1 MLHFC
6 IIFYHQYHRIGKHHE
21 QIKINNEMK
30 AKLQHKYVR
39 SNILNNG
46 QLLVLFMYNTQ
57 EVMRFLRIHPQSL
70 VADCTHGTNSER
82 KELFTIV
89 GVDEINNTFNAYRT
103 YIPSLQ
109 SWVFDLL
116 FGQCIPLFF
125 GNTII
130 SRVKLLSTDSA
141 MTEYVPYITNIGRE
155 SPFVNSCHVLCY
167 YDLAVQVFQR
177 NVSPSIPNNIRS
189 DVICNEYIKLFRFW
203 VKSYFFKLKQKLNII
218 THVVFIQ
225 MN

>member
-6 IIFYHQYHRIGKHHE
+6 IIFYHQYYRIGKHRQ

-82 KELFTIV
+82 KELSTIA
-89 GVDEINNTFNAYRT
+89 GIDGNNNAFNACCAYT
-103 YIPSLQ
+103 PSLQ
-109 SWVFDLL
+109 SWVFELL
-116 FGQCIPLFF
+116 FGQCIPLF
-125 GNTII
+125 
-130 SRVKLLSTDSA
+130 
-141 MTEYVPYITNIGRE
+141 
-155 SPFVNSCHVLCY
+155 
-167 YDLAVQVFQR
+167 
-177 NVSPSIPNNIRS
+177 
-189 DVICNEYIKLFRFW
+189 
-203 VKSYFFKLKQKLNII
+203 LKTQ
-218 THVVFIQ
+218 
-225 MN
+225 